1 LRFNSAW
8 NITVS
13 RLPPPDFVA
22 ALYVDHH
29 GWLKGWLRKKLGCS
43 DAAAD
48 LAQDTFVRLLGR
60 YDNFSLREP
69 RAYLTTI
76 ASGLLIDHWRH
87 REVERTW
94 LECLALQPEAFAPS
108 PEERALAIESLC
120 RIDAMLTRLP
130 DKVRRAFLM
139 AQLQG
144 LVYREIA
151 EALDV
156 SERMVKKYMA
166 QAMLACLAL
175 EHGHA

>member
-1 LRFNSAW
+1 MSSLIPS
-8 NITVS
+8 
-13 RLPPPDFVA
+13 DFIA

-43 DAAAD
+43 DTAAD

-60 YDNFSLREP
+60 YDGFSLREP

-76 ASGLLIDHWRH
+76 ASGLLIDHWR
-87 REVERTW
+87 RQEVERAW
-94 LECLALQPEAFAPS
+94 LQCLIAQPEAVSPS
-108 PEERALAIESLC
+108 PEERALLIESLC
-120 RIDAMLTRLP
+120 RIDAMLASLP

-144 LVYREIA
+144 MIYRDIA
-151 EALDV
+151 SELGV

-175 EHGHA
+175 ENGYD